1 MSDAYWRY
9 AAESRQAPSSI
20 AGKRSRSD
28 YDVSGVHDLPSYFP
42 HDDDRG
48 GLRVIRDTES
58 LDASYERY
66 LRSAQVSSYGS
77 GQSTRTIGG
86 RIPNRAIDDSHVA
99 NIGGVDRGT
108 NAKDKMP
115 GLSSGRA
122 DHSLP
127 PDATSTLFVEGLPSN
142 CTRREVA
149 HIFRPFVGYKEVRL
163 VSKESR
169 QPGGDPLVLCFVDFM
184 SPAHAATA
192 MEALQGYKFD
202 ELDRNSVNLRFQFA
216 RYPGAR
222 IHSRWGGYDF
232 ERQVTSVAVIRTKSN
247 IVVFVWGVLARDSDS
262 ACLRKLKLAFGSKL
276 QVIHVEP
283 SLWSIVSNKL
293 QCRSLHEKTM
303 HLVGWLWVM
312 HSKNRQDIC

>member
-149 HIFRPFVGYKEVRL
+149 HTDIFRPFVGYKEVRL

-222 IHSRWGGYDF
+222 SGGVH
-232 ERQVTSVAVIRTKSN
+232 RGKR
-247 IVVFVWGVLARDSDS
+247 
-262 ACLRKLKLAFGSKL
+262 
-276 QVIHVEP
+276 
-283 SLWSIVSNKL
+283 
-293 QCRSLHEKTM
+293 
-303 HLVGWLWVM
+303 
-312 HSKNRQDIC
+312 

>member
-1 MSDAYWRY
+1 MSDGYWRY
-9 AAESRQAPSSI
+9 AESRHAPPSV

-58 LDASYERY
+58 LDASYEHY
-66 LRSAQVSSYGS
+66 LRSAISSYGS
-77 GQSTRTIGG
+77 GQSTRPIGG
-86 RIPNRAIDDSHVA
+86 RVPNRSIDDSHVA
-99 NIGGVDRGT
+99 NIGGLDRGT
-108 NAKDKMP
+108 NEKDKIL
-115 GLSSGRA
+115 GFSSGRA

-169 QPGGDPLVLCFVDFM
+169 QPGGDPLVLCFVDFL
-184 SPAHAATA
+184 SPGHAATA

-216 RYPGAR
+216 RRYPGASPSYA
-222 IHSRWGGYDF
+222 INLKWLD
-232 ERQVTSVAVIRTKSN
+232 
-247 IVVFVWGVLARDSDS
+247 
-262 ACLRKLKLAFGSKL
+262 CLYRVKALL
-276 QVIHVEP
+276 QKE
-283 SLWSIVSNKL
+283 
-293 QCRSLHEKTM
+293 
-303 HLVGWLWVM
+303 
-312 HSKNRQDIC
+312 